1 MQSLTPAYPLP
12 TLAGLSMYA
21 LRTPALKAGVLLLS
35 PPKAYY
41 NYLSE
46 SDLAMAA
53 RHVAQGRIIV
63 ARQV

>member
-41 NYLSE
+41 LSE